1 MSEDDPITIEEIQTL
16 AAQYFFI
23 DRADILG
30 RNQEIRFTRPRQ
42 IAMWI
47 AREISGC
54 SLTKIGALFGN
65 RDHSTVIHSIRT
77 ITEMVAKDVGIRILV
92 DELHQQIIREHARG
106 TKANVGPS
114 SNRPADQDVERRI
127 ILHQDRGGPE

>member
-1 MSEDDPITIEEIQTL
+1 VSEDDPITIEEIQTL

-106 TKANVGPS
+106 TK
-114 SNRPADQDVERRI
+114 
-127 ILHQDRGGPE
+127 